1 MVRSRAVLTVHGM
14 DTVIPGLYASAP
26 EALPFA
32 RSLEVRAFLLRRDA
46 GNLLVYSA
54 PPAAGEAAAV
64 EQLGGVT
71 RQYLNHWHE
80 AAFGG
85 AEQVAAAL
93 GAPVFSHADDRDRV
107 AETVAVGGTFAE
119 GAVLDGDF
127 ELIPTPGH
135 TPGATA
141 YLWDSGSR
149 RVLFTGDS
157 VYLEDGEWVGAVL
170 ESSDRAAYVE
180 SLELLRELDFDVL
193 LPWAATA
200 GRPFHAVTSRAD
212 AGRRLGEIVARVRR
226 GENR

>member
-1 MVRSRAVLTVHGM
+1 M
-14 DTVIPGLYASAP
+14 DTVLPGLYASPP
-26 EALPFA
+26 EPLPFA
-32 RSLEVRAFLLRRDA
+32 RSLEVRAFLLQRDA

-64 EQLGGVT
+64 ERLGGVA

-85 AEQVAAAL
+85 ADQVAATF
-93 GAPVFSHADDRDRV
+93 GAPVFSHAGDRDRV

-119 GAVLDGDF
+119 RAVLDGDF

-141 YLWDSGSR
+141 YLWDSGSQ

-157 VYLEDGEWVGAVL
+157 VYLDDGEWIAAVL

-180 SLELLRELDFDVL
+180 SLELMRELDFDVL
-193 LPWAATA
+193 LPWAASA

-212 AGRRLGEIVARVRR
+212 ARRRLDTIVERVRR